1 MNFQINNPLKHI
13 QMPQLLNFI
22 CTLITVFI
30 LNAAVTAQEQT
41 LNDENISPIIGKW
54 EGNLVVNES
63 KSIGILWY
71 FEKSDQGKLVGF
83 MGPASK
89 GVATLPM
96 QNIVV
101 TDSTI
106 SYTIHSEG
114 SYSGEISVSGITGTW
129 TSSSGKQLVL
139 YMARTLTKEQLSE
152 RFEKTEGANDIHQS
166 IKLGDVEAV
175 KAFLDKGNDI
185 NKLYGKGQTLLF
197 DAIKGDRS
205 YKVANYLLERGAD
218 VNLDTDGLTPLMYAV
233 AYQNLTIAKAL
244 INHKADLNYVSEE
257 NQSAVL
263 FAIKGRNPEALQLL
277 IDHGADP
284 NIKIEGDY
292 SAIDLAKEENIRE
305 ILEVLNIPYVGISD
319 GPYVFQSK
327 DGYSV
332 QRIIKGE
339 SFVKNISTKNSQIIE
354 YNGGKATLWDNTPV
368 EVENLEYHGDFKLG
382 AISDIHGQFDVF
394 IDLLKNNN
402 IIDQQGKWAFGN
414 GHFVVAGDIF
424 DRGPQVTEVLWFLYD
439 LEKQA
444 ENNGGKL
451 HVLLGNHDVM
461 VLNGNLRSVH
471 PKYTE
476 TAKILD
482 KPFNS
487 LFNKGTVL
495 GDWLRTRP
503 VLLNINGILFT
514 HGGLHPDFANK
525 GMSMKDIN
533 LEFKKQ
539 LIESELSEKR
549 NELGNFLHKGHGPIY
564 YRGYFQGELATDEQ
578 IDELLNYFQITN
590 IVVGHTTH
598 RQIETRY
605 NGKVIVIDANM
616 KSGNAGEI
624 LFWQSGEFVRGTLTG
639 EKLPLETEVNK

>member
-1 MNFQINNPLKHI
+1 MNLQISNPLKHI

-22 CTLITVFI
+22 CTLITLFI
-30 LNAAVTAQEQT
+30 LNVTVTAQEQT
-41 LNDENISPIIGKW
+41 LNDNNISPIIGKW
-54 EGNLVVNES
+54 EGNLVVNET
-63 KSIGILWY
+63 KSVGILWR
-71 FEKSDQGKLVGF
+71 FEKSDQGKLIGF

-106 SYTIHSEG
+106 NYSIHSEG
-114 SYSGEISVSGITGTW
+114 SYSGQISESKITGTW
-129 TSSSGKQLVL
+129 TSGSGKQLVL
-139 YMARTLTKEQLSE
+139 YMQRELTKAQLSE
-152 RFEKTEGANDIHQS
+152 RFEKTEGAKDIHQS

-175 KAFLDKGNDI
+175 KVFLDKGNDI

-205 YKVANYLLERGAD
+205 NKVAQYLLERGAD
-218 VNLDTDGLTPLMYAV
+218 VNLVTDGITPLMYAV
-233 AYQNLTIAKAL
+233 AYQNLTIAEAL
-244 INHKADLNYVSEE
+244 INHKADINFVSKEK
-257 NQSAVL
+257 QSAVF

-277 IDHGADP
+277 IDNDADP
-284 NIKIEGDY
+284 SIKLQGDY

-319 GPYVFQSK
+319 GPYVSQFK
-327 DGYSV
+327 DGYSI
-332 QRIIKGE
+332 QRILKGE
-339 SFVKNISTKNSQIIE
+339 SFVKNINTKDSQIIE
-354 YNGGKATLWDNTPV
+354 YNGGKATLWNNTPV

-382 AISDIHGQFDVF
+382 AISDIHGQFDTF
-394 IDLLKNNN
+394 IELLKNNEVIN
-402 IIDQQGKWAFGN
+402 QQGKWAFGN

-476 TAKILD
+476 TAKILN

-514 HGGLHPDFANK
+514 HGGLHPDLVAK
-525 GMSMKDIN
+525 DLDIN
-533 LEFKKQ
+533 QINKTFKQQ
-539 LIESELSEKR
+539 LIESELEQDR

-564 YRGYFQGELATDEQ
+564 YRGYFQGELATEEQ
-578 IDELLNYFQITN
+578 IDELLKHFKITN

-624 LFWQSGEFVRGTLTG
+624 LFWESGEFVRGNLTG
-639 EKLPLETEVNK
+639 KKLELDKK

>member
-1 MNFQINNPLKHI
+1 MNLQISNPLKHI

-22 CTLITVFI
+22 CTLITLFI
-30 LNAAVTAQEQT
+30 LNVTVTAQEQT
-41 LNDENISPIIGKW
+41 LNDNNISPIIGKW
-54 EGNLVVNES
+54 EGNLVVNET
-63 KSIGILWY
+63 KSVGILWR
-71 FEKSDQGKLVGF
+71 FEKSDQGKLIGF

-106 SYTIHSEG
+106 NYSIHSEG
-114 SYSGEISVSGITGTW
+114 SYSGQISESKITGTW
-129 TSSSGKQLVL
+129 TSGSGKQLVL
-139 YMARTLTKEQLSE
+139 YMQRELTKAQLSE
-152 RFEKTEGANDIHQS
+152 RFEKTEGAKDIHQS

-175 KAFLDKGNDI
+175 KVFLDKGNDI

-205 YKVANYLLERGAD
+205 NKVAQYLLERGAD
-218 VNLDTDGLTPLMYAV
+218 VNLVTDGITPLMYAV
-233 AYQNLTIAKAL
+233 AYQNLTIAEAL
-244 INHKADLNYVSEE
+244 INHKADINFVSKEK
-257 NQSAVL
+257 QSAVF

-277 IDHGADP
+277 IDNDADP
-284 NIKIEGDY
+284 SIKLQGDY

-319 GPYVFQSK
+319 GPYVSQFK
-327 DGYSV
+327 DGYSI

-339 SFVKNISTKNSQIIE
+339 SFVKNINTKDSQIID
-354 YNGGKATLWDNTPV
+354 YNGGKATLWNNTPV

-382 AISDIHGQFDVF
+382 AISDIHGQFDTF
-394 IDLLKNNN
+394 IELLKNNEVIN
-402 IIDQQGKWAFGN
+402 QQGKWAFGN

-476 TAKILD
+476 TAKILN

-514 HGGLHPDFANK
+514 HGGLHPDLVAK
-525 GMSMKDIN
+525 DLDIN
-533 LEFKKQ
+533 QINKTFKQQ
-539 LIESELSEKR
+539 LIESELEQDR

-564 YRGYFQGELATDEQ
+564 YRGYFQGELATEEQ
-578 IDELLNYFQITN
+578 IDELLKHFKITN

-624 LFWQSGEFVRGTLTG
+624 LFWESGEFVRGNLTG
-639 EKLPLETEVNK
+639 KKLELDKK

>member
-1 MNFQINNPLKHI
+1 MDTFQISNSLKHI

-22 CTLITVFI
+22 CTLITLFI
-30 LNAAVTAQEQT
+30 LNTTVTAQEQT

-54 EGNLVVNES
+54 EGNLVVNET
-63 KSIGILWY
+63 KSVGILWR
-71 FEKSDQGKLVGF
+71 FEQSDQGKLFGF
-83 MGPASK
+83 MGPSSK

-96 QNIVV
+96 QNIIV

-106 SYTIHSEG
+106 NYTIHSEG
-114 SYSGEISVSGITGTW
+114 SYSGQISESGITGTW
-129 TSSSGKQLVL
+129 TSGSGKQLVL
-139 YMARTLTKEQLSE
+139 YMQRELSKAQISE
-152 RFEKTEGANDIHQS
+152 RFEKTEGAKDIHQS

-175 KAFLDKGNDI
+175 KVFLDEGNDI

-205 YKVANYLLERGAD
+205 NKVAPYLLERGAD
-218 VNLDTDGLTPLMYAV
+218 VNLVTDGITPLMYAV
-233 AYQNLTIAKAL
+233 AYQNLTIAEAL
-244 INHKADLNYVSEE
+244 INHKADINFVSKEK
-257 NQSAVL
+257 QSAVF

-277 IDHGADP
+277 IDNGADP
-284 NIKIEGDY
+284 SIKLQGDY
-292 SAIDLAKEENIRE
+292 TAIDLAKEENIRE
-305 ILEVLNIPYVGISD
+305 ILEVLHIPYVGISD
-319 GPYVFQSK
+319 GPYVFQTK
-327 DGYSV
+327 DGYSI

-339 SFVKNISTKNSQIIE
+339 SIVKNISIKDSKTID

-382 AISDIHGQFDVF
+382 AISDIHGQFDTF
-394 IDLLKNNN
+394 IELLKNNEV
-402 IIDQQGKWAFGN
+402 IDQQGNWAFEN

-444 ENNGGKL
+444 ENKGGKL

-476 TAKILD
+476 TAKILNQ
-482 KPFNS
+482 PFNS

-514 HGGLHPDFANK
+514 HGGLHPDLVAK
-525 GMSMKDIN
+525 DLDIN
-533 LEFKKQ
+533 QINKAFKQQ
-539 LIESELSEKR
+539 LIESELDQDR

-564 YRGYFQGELATDEQ
+564 YRGYFQGELATEEQ
-578 IDELLNYFQITN
+578 IDELLKHFKITN

-624 LFWQSGEFVRGTLTG
+624 LFWESGEFVRGTLTG
-639 EKLPLETEVNK
+639 EKLELDKK

>member
-1 MNFQINNPLKHI
+1 
-13 QMPQLLNFI
+13 MPQLLNFI
-22 CTLITVFI
+22 CTLITLFI
-30 LNAAVTAQEQT
+30 LNTTVTAQEQT

-54 EGNLVVNES
+54 EGNLVVNET
-63 KSIGILWY
+63 KSVGILWR
-71 FEKSDQGKLVGF
+71 FEQSDQGKLFGF
-83 MGPASK
+83 MGPSSK

-96 QNIVV
+96 QNIIV

-106 SYTIHSEG
+106 NYTIHSEG
-114 SYSGEISVSGITGTW
+114 SYSGQISESGITGTW
-129 TSSSGKQLVL
+129 TSGSGKQLVL
-139 YMARTLTKEQLSE
+139 YMQRELSKAQISE
-152 RFEKTEGANDIHQS
+152 RFEKTEGAKDIHQS

-175 KAFLDKGNDI
+175 KVFLDEGNDI

-205 YKVANYLLERGAD
+205 NKVAPYLLERGAD
-218 VNLDTDGLTPLMYAV
+218 VNLVTDGITPLMYAV
-233 AYQNLTIAKAL
+233 AYQNLTIAEAL
-244 INHKADLNYVSEE
+244 INHKADINFVSKEK
-257 NQSAVL
+257 QSAVF

-277 IDHGADP
+277 IDNGADP
-284 NIKIEGDY
+284 SIKLQGDY
-292 SAIDLAKEENIRE
+292 TAIDLAKEENIRE
-305 ILEVLNIPYVGISD
+305 ILEVLHIPYVGISD
-319 GPYVFQSK
+319 GPYVFQTK
-327 DGYSV
+327 DGYSI

-339 SFVKNISTKNSQIIE
+339 SIVKNISIKDSKTID

-382 AISDIHGQFDVF
+382 AISDIHGQFDTF
-394 IDLLKNNN
+394 IELLKNNEV
-402 IIDQQGKWAFGN
+402 IDSQGKWAFEN

-444 ENNGGKL
+444 ENKGGKL

-476 TAKILD
+476 TAKILN

-503 VLLNINGILFT
+503 VLLNINGVLFT
-514 HGGLHPDFANK
+514 HGGLHPDLVAK
-525 GMSMKDIN
+525 DLDIN
-533 LEFKKQ
+533 QINKAFKQQ
-539 LIESELSEKR
+539 LIESELDQDR

-564 YRGYFQGELATDEQ
+564 YRGYFQGELATEEQ
-578 IDELLNYFQITN
+578 IDELLKHFKITN

-624 LFWQSGEFVRGTLTG
+624 LFWESGEFVRGTLTG
-639 EKLPLETEVNK
+639 EKLELDKK

>member
-1 MNFQINNPLKHI
+1 MNLQISNPLKHI

-22 CTLITVFI
+22 CTLITLFI
-30 LNAAVTAQEQT
+30 LNVTVTAQEQT
-41 LNDENISPIIGKW
+41 LNDNNISPIIGKW
-54 EGNLVVNES
+54 EGNLVVNET
-63 KSIGILWY
+63 KSVGILWR
-71 FEKSDQGKLVGF
+71 FEKSDQGKLIGF

-106 SYTIHSEG
+106 NYSIHSEG
-114 SYSGEISVSGITGTW
+114 SYSGQISESKITGTW
-129 TSSSGKQLVL
+129 TSGSGKQLVL
-139 YMARTLTKEQLSE
+139 YMQRELTKAQLSE
-152 RFEKTEGANDIHQS
+152 RFEKTEGAKDIHQS

-175 KAFLDKGNDI
+175 KVFLDKGNDI

-205 YKVANYLLERGAD
+205 NKVAQYLLERGAD
-218 VNLDTDGLTPLMYAV
+218 VNLVTDGITPLMYAV
-233 AYQNLTIAKAL
+233 AYQNLTIAEAL
-244 INHKADLNYVSEE
+244 INHKADINFVSKEK
-257 NQSAVL
+257 QSAVF

-277 IDHGADP
+277 IDNDADP
-284 NIKIEGDY
+284 SIKLQGDY

-319 GPYVFQSK
+319 GPYVSQFK
-327 DGYSV
+327 DGYSI
-332 QRIIKGE
+332 QRILKGE
-339 SFVKNISTKNSQIIE
+339 SFVKNINTKDSQIIE
-354 YNGGKATLWDNTPV
+354 YNGGKATLWNNTPV

-382 AISDIHGQFDVF
+382 AISDIHGQFDTF
-394 IDLLKNNN
+394 IELLKNNEVIN
-402 IIDQQGKWAFGN
+402 QQGKWAFGN

-476 TAKILD
+476 TAKILN

-514 HGGLHPDFANK
+514 HGGLHPDLVAK
-525 GMSMKDIN
+525 DLDIN
-533 LEFKKQ
+533 QINKTFKQQ
-539 LIESELSEKR
+539 LIESELEQDR

-564 YRGYFQGELATDEQ
+564 YRGYFQGELATEEQ
-578 IDELLNYFQITN
+578 IDELLKHFKITN

-605 NGKVIVIDANM
+605 KGKVIVIDANM

-624 LFWQSGEFVRGTLTG
+624 LFWESGEFVRGNLTG
-639 EKLPLETEVNK
+639 KKLALAKK